1 MKEDRNLTDLK
12 FQISLLEDFYK
23 NLSAWHKENKSQEK
37 RKALRSKINRNLVAV
52 KNLVIKA
59 GTHRYI
65 TIIVRDV
72 ANGQYFEP
80 FSNLFMYENGWDTIE
95 RSIDES
101 NLINNVL
108 NQVEQA
114 IGVYEYIQ
122 SESGIINLNPKE
134 AIDIETAIERA
145 LRPAFRDIQPK
156 SEKEVQDAIENILN
170 ALGIEFTRDRE
181 VTSVAG
187 KAFKPDF
194 IIGKIDLA
202 IEVKLAK
209 QSHGV
214 AQIQEQINADIS
226 AYRTKWKNLLFVI
239 YDLGVIQ
246 DPYKFQTENIK
257 LFGVSVRVI
266 KH

>member
-1 MKEDRNLTDLK
+1 MDSSKNRLEIQQK
-12 FQISLLEDFYK
+12 VLLLQDF
-23 NLSAWHKENKSQEK
+23 LQTLENWRRERIPEK
-37 RKALRSKINRNLVAV
+37 KASLRSKLN
-52 KNLVIKA
+52 KNLFAVQYIVSEA
-59 GTHRYI
+59 GTFSYA
-65 TIIVRDV
+65 TISGKHFDPFLNMFMFEDLTFHKDENVRLLDGVRD
-72 ANGQYFEP
+72 Q
-80 FSNLFMYENGWDTIE
+80 IE
-95 RSIDES
+95 R
-101 NLINNVL
+101 
-108 NQVEQA
+108 A
-114 IGVYEYIQ
+114 IGVFEHLITN
-122 SESGIINLNPKE
+122 SGVIKLKPKE

-145 LRPAFRDIQPK
+145 LRPSFRDNQPQ

-170 ALGIEFTRDRE
+170 TLGIEFTRDRE

-194 IIGKIDLA
+194 IVGEIDLA

-209 QSHGV
+209 AGHKVG
-214 AQIQEQINADIS
+214 QIQEEINADIS

-239 YDLGVIQ
+239 YDLGVIH